1 MSVRSQYTEKR
12 ESGKMMY
19 GPGCCA
25 NKITDAQ
32 VSNAK
37 SRRMQEWQAEG
48 NWLMVQNMRGRQ
60 EYPTNQGVGDGR
72 L

>member
-1 MSVRSQYTEKR
+1 MSANRSHYAEKR

-25 NKITDAQ
+25 NKLTDGN
-32 VSNAK
+32 VTSAK
-37 SRRMQEWQAEG
+37 ARRQQEWKDEG

-60 EYPTNQGVGDGR
+60 EYSQVQE
-72 L
+72 